1 MQVICCHDGL
11 MHDFSRTRRL
21 CRYSGVNV
29 FGFKVDSHLQNVW
42 WVAMG
47 WEKAH
52 ALLILTALS
61 LVLMVTFKWNI
72 FQNEQLILILFIK
85 FRYYWYLAGYTC
97 FLSQEWYSSRCISKN
112 AMLCPWTCVA
122 LDSHLWNMRSHVMF
136 VDCCIIIISWRFT
149 RSGWKTTHNIMVH
162 ANLTCQ
168 NRLAP
173 SRE

>member
-11 MHDFSRTRRL
+11 MHDLSKTIRL

-72 FQNEQLILILFIK
+72 FQNEQLILILFITV
-85 FRYYWYLAGYTC
+85 RYYWYLAGYTR
-97 FLSQEWYSSRCISKN
+97 FLIHEWYSSRCIPES
-112 AMLCPWTCVA
+112 AMLCSWTCLA
-122 LDSHLWNMRSHVMF
+122 LYSHVKYAEPCNF
-136 VDCCIIIISWRFT
+136 IDFCSIIIDWRFT
-149 RSGWKTTHNIMVH
+149 RLG
-162 ANLTCQ
+162 
-168 NRLAP
+168 
-173 SRE
+173 